1 MSQIDELR
9 QIIVGDDADTLRD
22 LKERIE
28 NIEKRTKDVAE
39 VLPGAINERIR
50 KDSKLSEA
58 LTKPVFKGLK
68 EAIRKEPE
76 AYGEILYP
84 VMAPSIRRAISQ
96 AISSMLVTINQ
107 TIHSATTIQGF
118 KYRFESMRTGVPYAQ
133 LMLRKTAPFVVEHV
147 YLIDRDTGLLI
158 KEVHAEG
165 VESLDGDAVSAM
177 FSAIQSFM
185 RDSFSN
191 DKSSRLTDFKSEH
204 QSENQNIWIVHGSD
218 MMLACVISG
227 NAPESVREL
236 LYDTLD
242 SIHTDYANERADFDG
257 DTTVFEGV
265 ESYLNPLVELDET
278 VEKIKK
284 TSVTRFILP
293 ILVVCGLVALGV
305 HLYERY
311 SALSIVK
318 FNIQKTPGIAMTD
331 AYWDDGKIIIEGL
344 KDPDAVIPYYE
355 FSRHRII
362 DPDTIVLNTIPFR
375 SLESSMELQR
385 FSREFVLPEGVS
397 FSEVNGKIRLSGE
410 GSIDWLRSND
420 LRIRQLAADGRLDI
434 SGLFASLNSISN
446 LLSKEFSEAELSG
459 VSSTIIADHNNQ
471 DLVQLF
477 GRMPASSLNKLKSI
491 FSNSYWVEVAVLA
504 Y

>member
-1 MSQIDELR
+1 MSQIEELR
-9 QIIVGDDADTLRD
+9 QIIIGDDADVLHN

-28 NIEKRTKDVAE
+28 DIEKRTKDVAE
-39 VLPGAINERIR
+39 VLPGAIHERIGY
-50 KDSKLSEA
+50 DSELSEA
-58 LTKPVFKGLK
+58 LTEPVFKGLK

-76 AYGEILYP
+76 VYGEILYP

-107 TIHSATTIQGF
+107 TIYSATTVQGF
-118 KYRFESMRTGVPYAQ
+118 KYRLESMRTGVPYAQ
-133 LMLRKTAPFVVEHV
+133 LMLRKSAPFMVEHV

-185 RDSFSN
+185 QDSFSN

-227 NAPESVREL
+227 NAPESVRER

-242 SIHTDYANERADFDG
+242 RIHTDYANERASFDG
-257 DTTVFEGV
+257 DVSVFAGV
-265 ESYLNPLVELDET
+265 VGHLKPLVELDET
-278 VEKIKK
+278 VETVKK
-284 TSVTRFILP
+284 SSVVQFCLSILT
-293 ILVVCGLVALGV
+293 VCALLALGV
-305 HLYERY
+305 YFFERY
-311 SALSIVK
+311 RVLSAVK
-318 FNIQKTPGIAMTD
+318 FNVQKTPGIAMTD
-331 AYWDDGKIIIEGL
+331 AYWEEGKVVIEGL

-355 FSRHRII
+355 FSRHRI
-362 DPDTIVLNTIPFR
+362 DPDTIVLKTIPFR

-385 FSREFVLPEGVS
+385 FNREFVLPDGVE
-397 FSEVNGKIRLSGE
+397 FAVVNGKIRLSGE
-410 GSIDWLRSND
+410 GSIDWLQAND

-434 SGLFASLNSISN
+434 SGLFASLDSIAV
-446 LLSKEFSEAELSG
+446 LLSKEFSESELAG
-459 VSSTIIADHNNQ
+459 VSSTIIADQNNQ

-477 GRMPASSLNKLKSI
+477 GRMPSTSLNKLKSI
-491 FSNSYWVEVAVLA
+491 FSNSYWVEVTVLS